1 MFLNFL
7 NQIWKISKQ
16 SFFDPLAHPMNQS
29 TVSRRYSGN
38 LSSLRPFQVQ
48 AGTMKDEGKLRDPG
62 TTSKPSNDERSVDD
76 CSENTESVVVVVAE
90 NEKLRKCERESDSV
104 SESVCPAS
112 DAASAALRYCASY
125 AALATGPVGRP
136 LVPLARLRERTV

>member
-1 MFLNFL
+1 MFLNVL
-7 NQIWKISKQ
+7 NQVWKINKTNYVK
-16 SFFDPLAHPMNQS
+16 SFVDPIAHPMNQS

-62 TTSKPSNDERSVDD
+62 TTSNHFNDERSVDD
-76 CSENTESVVVVVAE
+76 CSENTE

-112 DAASAALRYCASY
+112 DAAFCG
-125 AALATGPVGRP
+125 AALAT
-136 LVPLARLRERTV
+136 LR